1 MNTSTTCGLCL
12 TNKVDQFINPCGH
25 CFCSECKRSFNFI

>member
-12 TNKVDQFINPCGH
+12 TNKVDQFIESLRTL
-25 CFCSECKRSFNFI
+25 FCSECKDRLNKL